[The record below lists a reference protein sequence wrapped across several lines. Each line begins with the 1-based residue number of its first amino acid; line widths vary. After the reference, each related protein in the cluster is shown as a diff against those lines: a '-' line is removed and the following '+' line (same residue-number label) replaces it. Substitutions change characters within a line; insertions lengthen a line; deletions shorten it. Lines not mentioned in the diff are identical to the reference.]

1 MSNEVQVTLTL
12 EEREAIKSIGKLQ
25 QSVDEFA
32 KKSEKSI
39 KKTDLAIASF
49 VGNLA
54 SGLVQSGINK
64 ISSTVS
70 SFFSGTI
77 KASLEAESALNR
89 LSVALKTSG
98 SFSQAALKDFDNFA
112 KVIERTTKFD
122 GDLVLS
128 QLAVAKSFG
137 ATNEQAKQVLSTATG
152 LATALG
158 VSLDGAVAQVSG
170 TLNGAIGRL
179 GKIVPELKNLTEE
192 QLRSGEGLRILSE
205 RFKGVAEKDAKSF
218 EGQLIIAKGAVGELQ
233 EELGNLITT
242 DPLIKGLFQNAI
254 SLTREWTEIIKN
266 DAPVISAFFQDVFG
280 GPVKEDVPRIKAEIE
295 ALNGTIDQLTQSAIK
310 AREQSNGGLLDSL
323 AGAIFGTQAEGFN
336 EQLTNALDQK
346 RILEEQI
353 TEIEKQGQE
362 TRKQNFI
369 ADSESRIERSKR
381 LYQEQLTLDKAVTAQ
396 KAKEATLQRDIQN
409 SVLGSTSQFLSAS
422 TALFK
427 NNSREQKTISIGVAT
442 IDAYVAANKALATL
456 PPPASFAAAAAA
468 IATGLANV
476 AKITSVGSFQN
487 GGFIGGNSYSGDR
500 LTANVNSGEAVLNSR
515 QQRNFMELANNGVAG
530 NNASID
536 LLDEIRNLRSAIMAQ
551 PVVVAVSGREIA
563 RVVRDE
569 RAAGFAI

>member
-1 MSNEVQVTLTL
+1 MSNEVQVTLTV

-25 QSVDEFA
+25 KSVDEFA
-32 KKSEKSI
+32 KKSESAI
-39 KKTDLAIASF
+39 KKTDLAVASF

-54 SGLVQSGINK
+54 GNLVGGAIQK
-64 ISSTVS
+64 IGSSIS
-70 SFFSGTI
+70 SFFGGAI
-77 KASLEAESALNR
+77 KASLDAESALNK
-89 LSVALKTSG
+89 LAAALKASG
-98 SFSQAALKDFDNFA
+98 SFSQAALRDFDAFA
-112 KVIERTTKFD
+112 KVIETTTKFD

-137 ATNEQAKQVLSTATG
+137 ATNEQAKLVLSTATQ
-152 LATALG
+152 LSTALG
-158 VSLDGAVAQVSG
+158 VSLESATEQLSG
-170 TLNGAIGRL
+170 TLNGTIGRL
-179 GKIVPELKNLTEE
+179 GKVVPELKALSEE
-192 QLRSGEGLRILSE
+192 QLRAGEGLRILSD
-205 RFKGVAEKDAKSF
+205 RFKGIAEGDAKAF
-218 EGQLIIAKGAVGELQ
+218 EGQTVLLGRAIGDLQ
-233 EELGNLITT
+233 EEIGNLVTT
-242 DPLIKGLFQNAI
+242 DPLIKGLFKDAI
-254 SLTREWTEIIKN
+254 TLTREWVQIIRD
-266 DAPVISAFFQDVFG
+266 DAPVISQFFQEVFG
-280 GPVKEDVPRIKAEIE
+280 GPAKDDVPKIRQEIE
-295 ALNGTIDQLTQSAIK
+295 ALNATIDRLTQSAIAAK
-310 AREQSNGGLLDSL
+310 ENSNGGLIDSL
-323 AGAIFGTQAEGFN
+323 AAAIFGSQTEGFN
-336 EQLTNALDQK
+336 EQLANALDQK

-353 TEIEKQGQE
+353 TKIEKQGQE

-369 ADSESRIERSKR
+369 ADAESRVERSKR
-381 LYQEQLTLDKAVTAQ
+381 LYQEQLALDKAVTAQ
-396 KAKEATLQRDIQN
+396 KDKEAKAQRDIQN

-476 AKITSVGSFQN
+476 AKITSVGSFQT
-487 GGFIGGNSYSGDR
+487 GGFIPGNSYSGDR
-500 LTANVNSGEAVLNSR
+500 LTANVNSGEAVLNAS

-536 LLDEIRNLRSAIMAQ
+536 LLDEIRNLKNAIMQQ